1 VTAQAAL
8 LAVGAAALVLLL
20 ASAALVMR
28 AAGRARL
35 LRARITAIHGG
46 ATGGP
51 PAPPLPMRLLLA
63 VGAGMTRSGMLSAK
77 TLAEFEQTLS
87 AAGYRGDRALALFL
101 GGKVVLLLGLPALA
115 FLLLRDADIEPFW
128 FLVAVVGSAVAG
140 MLLPDMILRNMRKRY
155 LKTVENGL
163 ADALDLLVICAE
175 AGLSLEAGVD
185 RVAQELRAGNAA
197 IANELGLTANELRI
211 MTDRRLALVNLGKR
225 TGLDSLKRLSGT
237 LSQTLQYGTP
247 LTQALRVLA
256 AEMRQEMLTRFE
268 AKAAKLPVLLTVP
281 MIVFILPCVFLIVG
295 GPAVVQV
302 VGMSR

>member
-1 VTAQAAL
+1 MTAPDPMLLGVIGGMLVAL
-8 LAVGAAALVLLL
+8 LAGAAALMR
-20 ASAALVMR
+20 SAAR
-28 AAGRARL
+28 AKA
-35 LRARITAIHGG
+35 LRARMQAIRG
-46 ATGGP
+46 ASVS
-51 PAPPLPMRLLLA
+51 APRMPLGTRLLLG
-63 VGAGMTRSGMLSAK
+63 VGAAMTRSGMLSAK

-87 AAGYRGDRALALFL
+87 AAGYRGDRALGLFL
-101 GGKVVLLLGLPALA
+101 GGKVVLLLALPLIA
-115 FLLLRDADIEPFW
+115 FLALRHAALEPVV
-128 FLVAVVGSAVAG
+128 FLGAVMGAAILG

-155 LKTVENGL
+155 LKKVEAGL

-185 RVAQELRAGNAA
+185 RVAIELRGGNAA

-211 MTDRRLALVNLGKR
+211 LTDRRAALVNLGKR

-237 LSQTLQYGTP
+237 LAQTLQYGTP

-256 AEMRQEMLTRFE
+256 AEMRQELLTRFE
-268 AKAAKLPVLLTVP
+268 ARAAKLPVLLTMP